1 MRTTVTLDDD
11 VVAMLKNYQEE
22 KQLSFKEAV
31 NSCLRTGL
39 SQRLIKKPRKKF
51 VQKTYKTGKA
61 KINLDNISEVLAI
74 IEGED
79 YR

>member
-1 MRTTVTLDDD
+1 MTLDDD
-11 VVAMLKNYQEE
+11 VAVMLKNYQEE

-31 NSCLRTGL
+31 NSSLRTGL
-39 SQRLIKKPRKKF
+39 SQSLIKKPRKKF